1 MIYGINLLPS
11 PSFVGLSDWTIF
23 HRVRK
28 ESNWPWNDRLMI
40 AHRVAVNVNRN
51 KPAASAEKR
60 THFITSPGEDCLS
73 DSAAVAGL

>member
-1 MIYGINLLPS
+1 
-11 PSFVGLSDWTIF
+11 
-23 HRVRK
+23 
-28 ESNWPWNDRLMI
+28 MI

-73 DSAAVAGL
+73 SGRIFFFVWLLGCVMAVECQPL